1 MFVVSNSDRTGL
13 GPGEASNHSF
23 KMVHATGDAM
33 EQMSGNALQSL
44 GTRRWPRY
52 QVELPV
58 RVTARNGVLTTPV
71 TARGSAIS
79 RAGMALHGCVA
90 LNPGDL
96 MELQFPIA
104 EPSRFNAVVR
114 NRNGN
119 CLGLEFVSQLL
130 PDTNAAADQSRSLPG
145 SVLEPSKSRK
155 SLPDSCTPQTLYA
168 GLRRKQDELKQ
179 LKKEIEV
186 LSVAILLLA
195 EDEKDLGKLHIPGQ
209 WELNIRP

>member
-1 MFVVSNSDRTGL
+1 
-13 GPGEASNHSF
+13 
-23 KMVHATGDAM
+23 M
-33 EQMSGNALQSL
+33 EQMSWDVLQSRRA
-44 GTRRWPRY
+44 RRWPRY
-52 QVELPV
+52 KVELPV
-58 RVTARNGVLTTPV
+58 RVTALNGVLTTPV

-104 EPSRFNAVVR
+104 EPSRFSAVVR

-119 CLGLEFVSQLL
+119 CLGLEFVSQVL
-130 PDTNAAADQSRSLPG
+130 PDTDAAADQSRSLPG
-145 SVLEPSKSRK
+145 SVLVEPLKSPK

-195 EDEKDLGKLHIPGQ
+195 EDEKDLCKHPIPGRL
-209 WELNIRP
+209 EPDIRPWPSQS

>member
-1 MFVVSNSDRTGL
+1 
-13 GPGEASNHSF
+13 
-23 KMVHATGDAM
+23 M
-33 EQMSGNALQSL
+33 EQMSGDVLQSR

-58 RVTARNGVLTTPV
+58 RVTALNGVLTTPV
-71 TARGSAIS
+71 TARGTAIS

-90 LNPGDL
+90 LNRGDL

-104 EPSRFNAVVR
+104 DPSRFNAVVR

-119 CLGLEFVSQLL
+119 CLGLEFISQLP
-130 PDTNAAADQSRSLPG
+130 PDTEAADQSRSLPG
-145 SVLEPSKSRK
+145 SVLVQPSKSRK

-168 GLRRKQDELKQ
+168 GLRRKQDEQKQ

-195 EDEKDLGKLHIPGQ
+195 EDEKDLRKLPIPGRS
-209 WELNIRP
+209 ELNIRPWPSQS

>member
-1 MFVVSNSDRTGL
+1 
-13 GPGEASNHSF
+13 
-23 KMVHATGDAM
+23 M
-33 EQMSGNALQSL
+33 EQMSGDVLQSR

-52 QVELPV
+52 KVELPV
-58 RVTARNGVLTTPV
+58 RITALNGVLTTPV

-79 RAGMALHGCVA
+79 RAGMALRGVA

-104 EPSRFNAVVR
+104 EPSRFDAVVR

-119 CLGLEFVSQLL
+119 CLGLEFISH
-130 PDTNAAADQSRSLPG
+130 PSDTEAAADQSRSLPG
-145 SVLEPSKSRK
+145 SVLVEPSKSRK
-155 SLPDSCTPQTLYA
+155 SVPDSCTPQTLYA

-195 EDEKDLGKLHIPGQ
+195 DDEKDLFKLPIPGRL
-209 WELNIRP
+209 ELNIRPWPSQS

>member
-1 MFVVSNSDRTGL
+1 
-13 GPGEASNHSF
+13 
-23 KMVHATGDAM
+23 M
-33 EQMSGNALQSL
+33 EQMSGDVLQSR

-58 RVTARNGVLTTPV
+58 RVTALNGVLTTPV
-71 TARGSAIS
+71 TARASAIS
-79 RAGMALHGCVA
+79 RAGMTLHGCVA

-119 CLGLEFVSQLL
+119 CLGLEFISQLP
-130 PDTNAAADQSRSLPG
+130 PDAKAAADQSRSLPG
-145 SVLEPSKSRK
+145 SVLVEPSKSRK
-155 SLPDSCTPQTLYA
+155 SLPDSCTPQTVYA

-195 EDEKDLGKLHIPGQ
+195 EDEKDLCKLPIPPIPGRL
-209 WELNIRP
+209 ESNIRPWPSQS

>member
-1 MFVVSNSDRTGL
+1 
-13 GPGEASNHSF
+13 
-23 KMVHATGDAM
+23 M
-33 EQMSGNALQSL
+33 EQMSGDVRLSR

-58 RVTARNGVLTTPV
+58 RITALNGALTSPV

-79 RAGMALHGCVA
+79 RAGMALHTCVA

-96 MELQFPIA
+96 MQLQFPMA
-104 EPSRFNAVVR
+104 DPSRVNAVVR

-119 CLGLEFVSQLL
+119 CLGLEFLSQLL
-130 PDTNAAADQSRSLPG
+130 PDTEAAADQSRSLPG
-145 SVLEPSKSRK
+145 SVLGEPSKSRK
-155 SLPDSCTPQTLYA
+155 SLPGSCTPQTLYA
-168 GLRRKQDELKQ
+168 GLRRKLDELKQ

-195 EDEKDLGKLHIPGQ
+195 EDEKDICKLPIPGRL
-209 WELNIRP
+209 ELNIGRWPSQS